1 MHIGLNHKENN
12 FKKSEFLDS
21 MDSLKSNLDKHTIL
35 SEKKRK
41 KIGQNDEIR
50 TPVNLSWLR
59 CWAYFTTVMTKNLTI
74 TQIPHI
80 SAHFNLYHVKEHQKL
95 SFKLSSLILCGLVF
109 SCNLQKTYKNPKFT
123 VGSITLMITSLSSL
137 TPWSSG

>member
-1 MHIGLNHKENN
+1 MEKAPCFNCNVINSKNKTIPGGPIRVHIGLNHKENN

-50 TPVNLSWLR
+50 TPVNLYWLR

-80 SAHFNLYHVKEHQKL
+80 SAHFNLYHVKGHQKL
-95 SFKLSSLILCGLVF
+95 S
-109 SCNLQKTYKNPKFT
+109 
-123 VGSITLMITSLSSL
+123 
-137 TPWSSG
+137 

>member
-1 MHIGLNHKENN
+1 MKYERLWCHISIHIGLNHKENN

-50 TPVNLSWLR
+50 TPVNLYWLR

-80 SAHFNLYHVKEHQKL
+80 SAHFNLYHVKGHQKL
-95 SFKLSSLILCGLVF
+95 S
-109 SCNLQKTYKNPKFT
+109 
-123 VGSITLMITSLSSL
+123 
-137 TPWSSG
+137 